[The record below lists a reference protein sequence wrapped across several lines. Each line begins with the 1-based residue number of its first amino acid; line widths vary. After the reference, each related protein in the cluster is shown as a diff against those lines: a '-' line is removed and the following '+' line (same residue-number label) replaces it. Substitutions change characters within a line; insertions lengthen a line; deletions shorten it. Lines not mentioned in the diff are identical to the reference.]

1 MKRLIA
7 LLLCCSISFNASAA
21 GIISFIF
28 DDAFRCH
35 NGTVAPFFESRG
47 VRAGFAIPAN
57 KVQTDW
63 TLGMT
68 YPQMLA
74 LQDKGHEFL
83 AHGYNHVPMTDTTTT
98 LATLMQ
104 ETVGGLQRLRAEGLK
119 VSAFVAPNSAV
130 HSSLIMP
137 IRSFY
142 RYGFTVYNPGAASAV
157 QQMPLDPHRMYRTS
171 LHAVGLAG
179 AMQAIDAAIA
189 SDGLVV
195 FYDHDPLQTVYPNSM
210 PYAQLQQVVDY
221 ALAQGAEILPPSQ
234 AIRAAELRY
243 VNRYQLPA
251 SATLKKK

>member
-1 MKRLIA
+1 MKRCLA
-7 LLLCCSISFNASAA
+7 LLALCLVVANANAA
-21 GIISFIF
+21 GIIAFIF

-35 NGTVAPFFESRG
+35 NGAVAPFFESRG

-57 KVQTDW
+57 KVATDW

-83 AHGYNHVPMTDTTTT
+83 AHGYNHVPMTDAATP

-142 RYGFTVYNPGAASAV
+142 RYGFTTYNATSTAP

-171 LHAVGLAG
+171 LYSAGLTG
-179 AMQAIDAAIA
+179 AIQAIDAAVA
-189 SDGLVV
+189 TDGLVV
-195 FYDHDPLQTVYPNSM
+195 FYDHDPLQTVNPNSM
-210 PYAQLQQVVDY
+210 PFAQLQQVVDY
-221 ALAQGAEILPPSQ
+221 AIAQGAEILPPSQ
-234 AIRAAELRY
+234 AVRVAELRY
-243 VNRYQLPA
+243 VNRYVAPA
-251 SATLKKK
+251 GKVKK